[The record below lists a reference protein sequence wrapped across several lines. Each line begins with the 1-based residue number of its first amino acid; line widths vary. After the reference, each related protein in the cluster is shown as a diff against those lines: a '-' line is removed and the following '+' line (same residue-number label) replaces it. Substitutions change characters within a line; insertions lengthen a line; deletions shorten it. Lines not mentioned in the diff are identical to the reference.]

1 MAIHPRKQ
9 KTTAPGAASANSHY
23 VVCIANDGYTASLE
37 KRKIY
42 QTLPDAGAAAHSLLR
57 VIDESGEDYLY
68 PAKWF
73 VTFSVSPTMAKALAL
88 AV

>member
-1 MAIHPRKQ
+1 MTTTPRKSKATKQ
-9 KTTAPGAASANSHY
+9 Y
-23 VVCIANDGYTASLE
+23 VVCIANDGYAASLE

-42 QTLPDAGAAAHSLLR
+42 QTLPDAGQSAHSLLR
-57 VIDESGEDYLY
+57 VVNESGDDYLY

-73 VTFSVSPTMAKALAL
+73 VYFNVSPSMAKALAL

>member
-1 MAIHPRKQ
+1 M
-9 KTTAPGAASANSHY
+9 TTAPRKPRASRQY
-23 VVCIANDGYTASLE
+23 VVCIANDGFAASLE

-42 QTLPDAGAAAHSLLR
+42 QALPDSDAAAHSLLR
-57 VIDESGEDYLY
+57 VVDDSGEDYLY

-73 VTFSVSPTMAKALAL
+73 VSFSVSPTLAKALAL

>member
-1 MAIHPRKQ
+1 MTTPRKPKATRQ
-9 KTTAPGAASANSHY
+9 Y
-23 VVCIANDGYTASLE
+23 VVCIANDGFSASLE

-42 QTLPDAGAAAHSLLR
+42 RTLPDADVSAHSLLR
-57 VIDESGEDYLY
+57 VVDESGEDYLY

-73 VTFSVSPTMAKALAL
+73 VSFSVSPTMAKALAL